1 MNSTL
6 RGLLKDFTLFW
17 SGLRTYTTARIPS
30 NSARVAWQSS
40 SLYSRIC
47 FCTVSSFVSKT
58 GKRKKYAPAS
68 GQDRP
73 CIRSLEGGAVWV
85 IAGRAKWRHLLFSE
99 LLATTSL
106 PIASTAA
113 SYLTRAQHIALKFD
127 GELFRLYVISAQAS
141 PPRRIIRSI
150 HLLRI
155 NPIYHLTEGK
165 AISERTKAALAAAK
179 ARDTGLARPSAQSVS
194 PGIAPYFPSASS
206 LRQRSN

>member
-1 MNSTL
+1 M
-6 RGLLKDFTLFW
+6 
-17 SGLRTYTTARIPS
+17 ARIPS

-47 FCTVSSFVSKT
+47 FCTVSSLVSKT

-85 IAGRAKWRHLLFSE
+85 VTGALNSGIFYFLTLGN
-99 LLATTSL
+99 TL

-127 GELFRLYVISAQAS
+127 GELFRLYVISAGAS
-141 PPRRIIRSI
+141 PPRRIITST

-155 NPIYHLTEGK
+155 SPIYHLTERK
-165 AISERTKAALAAAK
+165 AISERTWRRSPVSRQQRDDTAPGEVHPELAF
-179 ARDTGLARPSAQSVS
+179 GSPRPGVKH
-194 PGIAPYFPSASS
+194 
-206 LRQRSN
+206 